1 MPMPLARYALAGALV
16 ASLSGRAG
24 AQNPD
29 LMLTQEQRDSILKTY
44 NNRFPIWGRKAIE
57 RGFDLPYP
65 VGISLNLVYA
75 NQNIDITN
83 LGLST
88 GSNPVQPIEIVQFKE
103 VTAPVWTGN
112 LRGDLWLF
120 PFLNVYVI
128 GGTAWVTTDVTL
140 SEPVEFNTVVE
151 QSGVYGAL
159 GMTATMGVQHNWLA
173 FDINWSWT
181 QTEKLDLPV
190 KGRIFGIRFG
200 RAERLGGS
208 LERRLAYWVGTMQQR
223 FASETH
229 GSIALSEVIDGG
241 AEAQLRAALPGYQQS
256 PWYQQLNTTQK
267 QDFDAIATGILD
279 GDLSDVTVNYALDKA
294 TADPW
299 NMLAGISYDTSK
311 RWQWRAEFGFIGRVQ
326 VLLMANYRFNW

>member
-1 MPMPLARYALAGALV
+1 MLAGGLVALA
-16 ASLSGRAG
+16 SAG

-29 LMLTQEQRDSILKTY
+29 LMLTPAQRDSILATY

-65 VGISLNLVYA
+65 VGLSVNLVYA
-75 NQNIDITN
+75 NQNIDITD

-88 GSNPVQPIEIVQFKE
+88 GDNPTQPIQIVQFKE
-103 VTAPVWTGN
+103 VKAPVYTGN
-112 LRGDLWLF
+112 LRADLWVL
-120 PFLNVYVI
+120 PFLNVYVL

-151 QSGVYGAL
+151 QSGYYAGL
-159 GMTATMGVQHNWLA
+159 GMTATMGIKHNWLA

-190 KGRIFGIRFG
+190 KGRIFGIRYG
-200 RAERLGGS
+200 RAERFGGTK
-208 LERRLAYWVGTMQQR
+208 RLAYWIGTMQQR
-223 FASETH
+223 FASETF
-229 GSIALSEVIDGG
+229 GSIPLSEVIDGG
-241 AEAQLRAALPGYQQS
+241 AERQLQSALAGYQAS
-256 PWYQQLNTTQK
+256 PWYAQSTAAQK
-267 QDFDAIATGILD
+267 QAIDSMATRILQGNLD
-279 GDLSDVTVNYALDKA
+279 SLTINYALNKA

-299 NMLAGISYDTSK
+299 NMLAGLSYDPSK
-311 RWQWRAEFGFIGRVQ
+311 TWQYRIELGFIGRVQ

>member
-1 MPMPLARYALAGALV
+1 VRRHLIAGALAALGA
-16 ASLSGRAG
+16 ASAG

-44 NNRFPIWGRKAIE
+44 DNRFPIWGRKAIE

-65 VGISLNLVYA
+65 VGLSLNLVYA
-75 NQNIDITN
+75 KQDIDITN

-88 GSNPVQPIEIVQFKE
+88 GDNPTQPIEIVQFQR
-103 VTAPVWTGN
+103 VVAPVWTGN
-112 LRGDLWLF
+112 LRADLWVF
-120 PFLNVYVI
+120 PFLNAYVI
-128 GGTAWVTTDVTL
+128 GGTALVTTDVTL
-140 SEPVEFNTVVE
+140 AEPIEFNTVVE

-159 GMTATMGVQHNWLA
+159 GMTATMGVRHNWLA

-208 LERRLAYWVGTMQQR
+208 LERRLAYWVGAMNQR
-223 FASETH
+223 FASETN
-229 GSIALSEVIDGG
+229 GSIPLSEVIDDG
-241 AEAQLRAALPGYQQS
+241 AEAQLRASLPGYMAS
-256 PWYQQLNTTQK
+256 PAYQQLPAAQK
-267 QDFDAIATGILD
+267 QLIDTIATRIGQ
-279 GDLSDVTVNYALDKA
+279 GDLGDVTINYALDKA

-326 VLLMANYRFNW
+326 VLLMSNYRFNW

>member
-1 MPMPLARYALAGALV
+1 MSWGA
-16 ASLSGRAG
+16 RAG

-29 LMLTQEQRDSILKTY
+29 LMLTQAQRDSVLAKY

-65 VGISLNLVYA
+65 VGLSINLVYA
-75 NQNIDITN
+75 NQNIDITD

-88 GSNPVQPIEIVQFKE
+88 GDNPTQPIEIVQFKE
-103 VTAPVWTGN
+103 VKAPVYTGN
-112 LRGDLWLF
+112 LRADLWVL
-120 PFLNVYVI
+120 PFLNVYAL
-128 GGTAWVTTDVTL
+128 GGGAYVTTDVTL
-140 SEPVEFNTVVE
+140 SEPVEFNTVVK
-151 QSGVYGAL
+151 QNGYYFGL
-159 GMTATMGVQHNWLA
+159 GTTATMGIQHNWLA

-190 KGRIFGIRFG
+190 KGRIFGIRYG

-208 LERRLAYWVGTMQQR
+208 IEKRLAYWIGTMQQR

-229 GSIALSEVIDGG
+229 GSIALDEVIDGG
-241 AEAQLRAALPGYQQS
+241 AERQLQSKLVGYQAA
-256 PWYQQLNTTQK
+256 PWYVQASPERK
-267 QDFDAIATGILD
+267 QAIDSMATRILQGNLD
-279 GDLSDVTVNYALDKA
+279 GLTINYALDKA

-326 VLLMANYRFNW
+326 VLLMSNYRFNW